1 MNNIEI
7 SILNYE
13 NQLLA
18 SRKQLN
24 DLIYEYN
31 CQKIDSS
38 LLNYKISY
46 LQNEIDY
53 MNNQLSIL
61 KAELNEQPQA
71 SHMPLQNAGQSQA
84 TFTQPQNAELSQ
96 NTEQSLAPFTQPQD
110 AEPPKKPFMRLQVAK
125 QPDDASD
132 KPMDLENMI
141 GKSWMGIFASILIF
155 VSFILFATL
164 LAPFITDTIKM
175 VAMYIVSVSFTL
187 FGLIKLKKNHNKLYL
202 AISSCGVGAVYI
214 SLLLTNL
221 YFKAIGDVA
230 LYLFILVWAVFVCY
244 LSRWQD
250 RIFQIIG
257 QCGISIAMLFGVIL
271 CVETDDAAKFLLLS
285 LFFVVTSAIF
295 YGSNYNR
302 EFHKN
307 IINNV
312 FNVVNVFQLW
322 IGYCLFDTTP
332 MLFSPEKLSDEWIA
346 YLPEIERTTH
356 LLEIAGMVILLFL
369 VLQFILFLISKLKEN
384 NTGFGLL
391 MISNSI
397 LMMLFIDIMTYGA
410 GNNTRGIPFLVIGFF
425 LLTVIEKKFANR
437 KDNGRILMQFFA
449 LPLFIL
455 SVYMITFF
463 QDHIGLSFIMILFLL
478 LGYYTDDT
486 VYKFESLI
494 MAAIYCFSTMKYS
507 IEYFCLGLLFFAI
520 LTILMYIKK
529 KQYNISFKLSS
540 YFIGLLFI
548 CVGLANVF
556 DEMKVDYN
564 ISETV
569 IFTVMALLNV
579 LAMKTRFVKN
589 FQTLQT
595 EKVSVIATRIT
606 NALFMAYSLF
616 AITDTSNEICH
627 YILILLAIL
636 IFMINTKNLLEHN
649 KGLLPG
655 IYIGI
660 KLTVL
665 IITILGSFDAAN
677 YVISISVFLFAIL
690 SIVVGFRFF
699 FKSFRIYGLILS
711 LLSVAKL
718 ILVDISYDNTLG
730 HALSFFICGIL
741 CFVISMIYHLID
753 RKVQDNSSGNNSSG
767 LSEKQG

>member
-13 NQLLA
+13 NQLLV

-24 DLIYEYN
+24 DLIYDYN
-31 CQKIDSS
+31 SQKIDSS
-38 LLNYKISY
+38 LLNYKINY
-46 LQNEIDY
+46 LQNEINY
-53 MNNQLSIL
+53 MNNQLNIL
-61 KAELNEQPQA
+61 KTELNEQPQA
-71 SHMPLQNAGQSQA
+71 SYIP
-84 TFTQPQNAELSQ
+84 PQNAEQ
-96 NTEQSLAPFTQPQD
+96 
-110 AEPPKKPFMRLQVAK
+110 PKKPFMRSQVAK
-125 QPDDASD
+125 QPDDAPA
-132 KPMDLENMI
+132 KLMDWENMI
-141 GKSWMGIFASILIF
+141 GKSWMGIFASVLIF

-175 VAMYIVSVSFTL
+175 VAMYIVSISFTL

-244 LSRWQD
+244 LSGWQD
-250 RIFQIIG
+250 RVFQIIG
-257 QCGISIAMLFGVIL
+257 QCGITIALLFGVIL

-285 LFFVVTSAIF
+285 LFFVVTAAIF

-322 IGYCLFDTTP
+322 VGYCLFDTPT
-332 MLFSPEKLSDEWIA
+332 LFSPGKLSDELIA
-346 YLPEIERTTH
+346 YLPEIRRTAQ
-356 LLEIAGMVILLFL
+356 LLEIVGMVVLLFL
-369 VLQFILFLISKLKEN
+369 VVQFILFLISKLKEN
-384 NTGFGLL
+384 NIGFGLL
-391 MISNSI
+391 MIANTI
-397 LMMLFIDIMTYGA
+397 LMMLFISIMAYGA
-410 GNNTRGIPFLVIGFF
+410 ENSFRGIIFLVIGFF
-425 LLTVIEKKFANR
+425 LLTVIEKKFVNR
-437 KDNGRILMQFFA
+437 KDDGRIMMQLFA

-463 QDHIGLSFIMILFLL
+463 QNHIGLSFIMILFLL
-478 LGYYTDDT
+478 LGYHTDDN
-486 VYKFESLI
+486 VYKSESLI
-494 MAAIYCFSTMKYS
+494 MAVVYCFSTMKYP
-507 IEYFCLGLLFFAI
+507 IEHFYLGLLFFAI
-520 LTILMYIKK
+520 LAVLMYIKK
-529 KQYNISFKLSS
+529 KQYHITFKLFS

-548 CVGLANVF
+548 CAGSVNVF
-556 DEMKVDYN
+556 DDMN
-564 ISETV
+564 IHYDISGTI
-569 IFTVMALLNV
+569 IFTVITLLNV
-579 LAMKTRFVKN
+579 LAMKTRFVKD

-595 EKVSVIATRIT
+595 EKACISATRIT
-606 NALFMAYSLF
+606 NALFMVYSLY
-616 AITDTSNEICH
+616 AIMDTKNEICH
-627 YILILLAIL
+627 CILILLAIL
-636 IFMINTKNLLEHN
+636 IFMINTRNLLAQN

-665 IITILGSFDAAN
+665 IITILSSFDAAN

-711 LLSVAKL
+711 LISVAKL

-730 HALSFFICGIL
+730 HALSFFVCGIL

-753 RKVQDNSSGNNSSG
+753 RKVQD
-767 LSEKQG
+767 K

>member
-31 CQKIDSS
+31 SQKIDSS

-46 LQNEIDY
+46 LQNEINY
-53 MNNQLSIL
+53 MNNQLNIL